1 MAHHS
6 HHHGHHDHHH
16 GSEDTWGKR
25 LIITMVLNL
34 VIPIAQIY
42 GGLISGSMALIS
54 DALHNLSD
62 FTSVAVSYAALRIG
76 GREPTHTQT
85 FGFRRIEVFAAL
97 INVVLLYV
105 VALYIAFESWQR
117 FANPQPIKGMI
128 VVYLAAAAFAANLL
142 STVMLRPGSKENI
155 NIRSAF
161 VHMLTDTLTSLA
173 VVMLG
178 VIWIY
183 KPWYWLDPV
192 FSLLIVAMILYS
204 GWDILKRALSIL
216 MNAVPPGID
225 LLEIQREVESVEGVN
240 DVHHL
245 HVWNI
250 SAESIALAAH
260 IIVPDQMLSEVD
272 CIAARIRDLLH
283 DRFRID
289 HPVLQFETGRY
300 ENAGLLCS
308 QGKGSSREC
317 G

>member
-1 MAHHS
+1 MAHNHN
-6 HHHGHHDHHH
+6 HRHHDHIHD
-16 GSEDTWGKR
+16 SEDTWGRK
-25 LIITMVLNL
+25 LITTMVLNL
-34 VIPIAQIY
+34 IIPIAQIY
-42 GGLISGSMALIS
+42 GGIISGSMALIS

-62 FTSVAVSYAALRIG
+62 FTSVAISYAALRIG
-76 GREPTHTQT
+76 RREPTHTQT

-105 VALYIAFESWQR
+105 VAIYIALESWQR
-117 FANPQPIKGMI
+117 FGKPQPIQGTI
-128 VVYLAAAAFAANLL
+128 VVFLASAAFAANLV
-142 STVMLRPGSKENI
+142 STLMLRPGAKENI

-173 VVMLG
+173 VILLG

-225 LLEIQREVESVEGVN
+225 LLEIQKEVESLEGV
-240 DVHHL
+240 DEVHHL

-250 SAESIALAAH
+250 SAESIALVAH
-260 IIVPDQMLSEVD
+260 VIVPDQMLSEVD

-300 ENAGLLCS
+300 ENVGLLCR
-308 QGKGSSREC
+308 QGKEGNGKC

>member
-1 MAHHS
+1 MAHS
-6 HHHGHHDHHH
+6 HNHGHQDHIHK
-16 GSEDTWGKR
+16 SEDNWGKK
-25 LIITMVLNL
+25 LIATMVLNL

-42 GGLISGSMALIS
+42 GGIISGSMALIS

-62 FTSVAVSYAALRIG
+62 FTSVAISYVALRIG
-76 GREPTHTQT
+76 GREPTHKQT

-105 VALYIAFESWQR
+105 VAFYIAFESWHR
-117 FANPQPIKGMI
+117 FEKPQPIQGMI
-128 VVYLAAAAFAANLL
+128 VICLAAAAFAANLL
-142 STVMLRPGSKENI
+142 STVMLRPGAKENI

-173 VVMLG
+173 VVLLG
-178 VIWIY
+178 FIWIY

-192 FSLLIVAMILYS
+192 FSLLIVAMIMYS

-225 LLEIQREVESVEGVN
+225 LLEIQKEVEAVEGV
-240 DVHHL
+240 DEVHHL

-260 IIVPDQMLSEVD
+260 VIVPDQMLSEVD
-272 CIAARIRDLLH
+272 GIAARIRDLLH
-283 DRFRID
+283 DRFQID

-300 ENAGLLCS
+300 EDVGLLCS
-308 QGKGSSREC
+308 QGKGRNHEC
-317 G
+317 V

>member
-1 MAHHS
+1 MAHHN
-6 HHHGHHDHHH
+6 HNHGHHDHSRN
-16 GSEDTWGKR
+16 SENIWGRR
-25 LIITMVLNL
+25 LITTMVLNL

-42 GGLISGSMALIS
+42 GGIISGSMALIS

-62 FTSVAVSYAALRIG
+62 FTSVAISYAALRIG
-76 GREPTHTQT
+76 RRGPTHTQT

-105 VALYIAFESWQR
+105 VAFYIAFESLHR
-117 FANPQPIKGMI
+117 FEKPQPIQGMI
-128 VVYLAAAAFAANLL
+128 VIYLATAAFAANLL
-142 STVMLRPGSKENI
+142 STLMLRPGSKENI

-173 VVMLG
+173 VILLG

-216 MNAVPPGID
+216 MDAVPPGID
-225 LLEIQREVESVEGVN
+225 LLEIQREVEAVEGV
-240 DVHHL
+240 DGVHHL

-250 SAESIALAAH
+250 SAESIALAGH
-260 IIVPDQMLSEVD
+260 IIVPDQMLGEVD

-283 DRFRID
+283 DRFQID
-289 HPVLQFETGRY
+289 HPVLQFETGKY
-300 ENAGLLCS
+300 ENVGLLCRH
-308 QGKGSSREC
+308 GKDGNSAC